1 MTVYIIITSSL
12 INEDADKNRDYVT
25 RKKEYIK
32 GITTLLERCKGKSYK
47 LVIVENNS
55 LIHRR
60 LKIIRNHATFLEKFG
75 IPVIYTINNI
85 YRTHN
90 YGTKELL
97 DIKHVITQLNI
108 QDDDF
113 IVKMTGRYILD
124 KHCPFF
130 DIIDQLQ
137 TNPYSAVIR
146 YGAYTNYE
154 KERGKDN
161 CVTGLI
167 GLKCK
172 YVKDLYLP
180 NDDKFIEQVW
190 AEKIA
195 SLPEEEVCTLEKL
208 GIFIRPAILEIYTLI

>member
-1 MTVYIIITSSL
+1 MRLFVIITASL
-12 INEDADKNRDYVT
+12 IDGNRDNKKNYAV
-25 RKKEYIK
+25 RKTEYIK
-32 GITTLLERCKGKSYK
+32 GITTLFDRCKGKNYT

-55 LIHRR
+55 LIERKPPFFKKH
-60 LKIIRNHATFLEKFG
+60 KTFLENFG
-75 IPVIYTINNI
+75 IPVFYTRNNI
-85 YRTHN
+85 YNTQN
-90 YGTKELL
+90 YGTKELM
-97 DIKHVITQLNI
+97 DIKYIIQQFGI
-108 QDDDF
+108 QDDEF
-113 IVKMTGRYILD
+113 IVKITGRYILD

-172 YVKDLYLP
+172 YLKDLYLP
-180 NDDKFIEQVW
+180 NEDKFIEQVW

-208 GIFIRPAILEIYTLI
+208 GIFIRPANLEIYTLI